1 METITLEEIEQE
13 FLVLQISPSRLA
25 ELRVILSGK
34 YAFAMNK
41 LEEILLVKPMEWNK
55 LRPDYKSDTA
65 TDRAWEATDLGLAEL
80 HWKFQVKKIEKMLSA
95 SKSLLEVKTAEAYN
109 LV

>member
-1 METITLEEIEQE
+1 MELEQIEKE
-13 FLVLQISPSRLA
+13 FLVLQITPSRLA

-41 LEEILLVKPMEWNK
+41 LEEILLVKPVEWNK
-55 LRPDYKSDTA
+55 LRPEYKSDTA

-80 HWKFQVKKIEKMLSA
+80 HWKFQVKKIERMMSA
-95 SKSLLEVKTAEAYN
+95 SKTLIDAKMGEARN
-109 LV
+109 II